1 MNKGALT
8 EKVHELENQLSVVM
22 DELST
27 LRKEM
32 VAIHEGEKQ
41 SVKVFHEIINDLQR
55 LNHCKKDK
63 DYF

>member
-8 EKVHELENQLSVVM
+8 EKVHELENQLSKVM

-27 LRKEM
+27 LRKE
-32 VAIHEGEKQ
+32 VHESEKQ